1 VAWYGFSPDAVTA
14 GPPVHDNKFRSLN
27 KTCVM
32 VLMVHRDHQHHTLAV
47 DYKTFG
53 WRQVVNDM
61 RLVYNT
67 IMTLVTDDGM
77 HIKITVRLT

>member
-1 VAWYGFSPDAVTA
+1 
-14 GPPVHDNKFRSLN
+14 
-27 KTCVM
+27 M